1 MTPSHLAYLP
11 RGSPK
16 KKVAARLWNLPPLR
30 VFAYRAN
37 FEREMKEDFL
47 HFLWRAHRFNLD
59 DLRTTQGEPLEIL
72 HWGAYNRHAGPDFQ
86 QARLR
91 IGDTLWA
98 GNVEMH
104 LRASEW
110 MRHRHQDDDAYRN
123 VVLHVVL
130 EEDEPVWRPNGERL
144 PCLELK
150 SRIPPKLSGAY
161 LKLLHNEHWIP
172 CQHLFYTV
180 PDITRRLWMD
190 RLAVERIE
198 QRTQAIATIWGATQ
212 NNWEETFYRLL
223 ARSFG
228 AKVNMEPFEQL
239 ARSTPLLLLSKY
251 KNNLFRLEALLFGQ
265 AGLLEKEFEDEYPR
279 KLQREYRF
287 LQQKHQ
293 LAPMQGAQWK
303 FLRMRP
309 AAFPTMRIAQL
320 AALVFQSEHLF
331 SKILAAKDVTEVEN
345 MFAVKLSNY
354 WQNHYVFD
362 KESAPRTK
370 TLGRDAVHL
379 LLINTIVPVLFFF
392 GKQRGETQYQD
403 KALTLLETVEP
414 ESNHIIENW
423 KKLGLKPE
431 SAYETQALLQLKQ
444 YYCDAKR
451 CLECAIGSA
460 ILK

>member
-1 MTPSHLAYLP
+1 MKS
-11 RGSPK
+11 K
-16 KKVAARLWNLPPLR
+16 
-30 VFAYRAN
+30 
-37 FEREMKEDFL
+37 MKEDFL
-47 HFLWRAHRFNLD
+47 HFLWRAHRFDLS

-72 HWGAYNRHAGPDFQ
+72 QWGEYNRHAGPDFQ

-104 LRASEW
+104 LRASDW
-110 MRHRHQDDDAYRN
+110 MRHKHHDDEAYRN

-130 EEDEPVWRPNGERL
+130 EEDEPVLRPNGERL

-150 SRIPPKLSGAY
+150 SRIPPRLSGAY
-161 LKLLHNEHWIP
+161 LKLMQSENWIP

-180 PDITRRLWMD
+180 PDITWRLWLD

-198 QRTQAIATIWGATQ
+198 QRTQSMLSV
-212 NNWEETFYRLL
+212 WEETMHDWEESFYRLL

-228 AKVNMEPFEQL
+228 AKVNMEPFEHL
-239 ARSTPLLLLSKY
+239 ARITPLLLLAKY

-265 AGLLEKEFEDEYPR
+265 AGLLEKEFEDDYPR

-287 LQQKHQ
+287 LQQKHE
-293 LAPMQGAQWK
+293 LTPMQGAQWK

-309 AAFPTMRIAQL
+309 ASFPTMRIAQF
-320 AALVFQSEHLF
+320 AALIFQSEHLF
-331 SKILAAKDVTEVEN
+331 SKILAAKDVAEVEN

-362 KESAPRTK
+362 KESAPK
-370 TLGRDAVHL
+370 VKSLGRDAVHL
-379 LLINTIVPVLFFF
+379 LLINTIVPVLFLF
-392 GKQRGETQYQD
+392 GRKRGETRYQD
-403 KALTLLETVEP
+403 KAIELLETVEP
-414 ESNHIIENW
+414 ESNQVIENW
-423 KKLGLKPE
+423 KKLGFKPG

-444 YYCDAKR
+444 HYCDAKR
-451 CLECAIGSA
+451 CLECAAGSA
-460 ILK
+460 ILR